1 MRGPDNEEQGTGMR
15 SPEAAQR
22 YARDIIRH
30 VLTLLA
36 EIGHAPDLLEQ
47 ISLEVCEGLEEPKI
61 PFDPEIVP
69 YLTNLPQVMAYW
81 NSDPRFKDARNH
93 PLKLPLQSKQSQP
106 SLEELIRR
114 VFPHEDLNR
123 VVRSLERLGAVRQ
136 EGGTYESLERF
147 LILSRDPPTVQVH
160 TMLAVA
166 GITRTVEYNRTR
178 DESAPTLL
186 ERSARVPCIP
196 TRLLPEIHARA
207 KRDFD
212 TQLWKFDSYVRTLA
226 VPPGSEPTTCFGLG
240 VYAFEDP
247 LITGSAPPSGEDEP
261 KP

>member
-1 MRGPDNEEQGTGMR
+1 MSGPDNEEQGTGSL
-15 SPEAAQR
+15 SPQVAPR

-30 VLTLLA
+30 VLTLLG
-36 EIGHAPDLLEQ
+36 EIGYAPKLLEQ
-47 ISLEVCEGLEEPKI
+47 ICLEVCEQLEEPKA

-81 NSDPRFKDARNH
+81 NSDPRFKDARNQ
-93 PLKLPLQSKQSQP
+93 PLKLPLQTQHPDP

-114 VFPHEDLNR
+114 VFPDEDLHR
-123 VVRSLERLGAVRQ
+123 VVRSLERVGAIRQ
-136 EGGTYESLERF
+136 MDGMYESLERF
-147 LILSRDPPTVQVH
+147 LILSRDPPAVLVH

-166 GITRTVEYNRTR
+166 GIMRTVEYNRTKA
-178 DESAPTLL
+178 ESAPTLL
-186 ERSARVPCIP
+186 ERSARVPSIP

-212 TQLWKFDSYVRTLA
+212 TQLWKFDSYVRSFE

-240 VYAFEDP
+240 VYVFEDP
-247 LITGSAPPSGEDEP
+247 LITGSAPTSGEGEP